1 MTIYIVFGPMDTFFF
16 FFGWEAKRLDDKDP
30 FNVVFPFLTLGPNT
44 HLCCRVPFFT
54 RLTQCLLFQVKQL
67 SWGLWGR
74 EIVSCF
80 LLCSRGFISQSG
92 GEVLAK
98 HVSVVQVLQ
107 QRRRDFPKAS
117 STKYSLFYN
126 LQLLQLAQL
135 KQLSFQSIN
144 FPPYL
149 TALELS
155 PCGIVITATRCSSD
169 HLKCW

>member
-1 MTIYIVFGPMDTFFF
+1 MTIYIVFVPMATFFF
-16 FFGWEAKRLDDKDP
+16 FLDERR
-30 FNVVFPFLTLGPNT
+30 NVLMTRILLMSCFHSWHSDQT
-44 HLCCRVPFFT
+44 HTCCRVPFFT